1 MDMRREIPPRV
12 QQLLKQLNDMQKTYQ
27 NITLQKQ
34 QIELSLIET
43 KNALEA
49 IKKSDDK
56 YVYRIV
62 GGVFIR
68 LDKEEVLNE
77 LEETVKILQTRVD
90 ILSNQ
95 EKKLVEDMKKIEE
108 DIQKEMGGRPQ

>member
-1 MDMRREIPPRV
+1 MRNEIPPRV
-12 QQLLKQLNDMQKTYQ
+12 QHLLKQLNDMQKTYQ
-27 NITLQKQ
+27 NITIQKQ

-43 KNALEA
+43 KNAIES
-49 IKKSDDK
+49 IKKSTDQ

-68 LDKEEVLNE
+68 LDKGDVLNE
-77 LEETVKILQTRVD
+77 LEETLKLLQTRVD

-95 EKKLVEDMKKIEE
+95 EKKLIEDMKKLEE
-108 DIQKEMGGRPQ
+108 DIQREMGRG